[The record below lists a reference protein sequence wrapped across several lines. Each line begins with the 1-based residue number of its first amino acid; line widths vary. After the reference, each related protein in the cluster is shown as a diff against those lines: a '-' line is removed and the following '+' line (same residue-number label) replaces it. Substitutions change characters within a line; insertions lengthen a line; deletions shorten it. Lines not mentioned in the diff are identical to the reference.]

1 MPKLKSNHQ
10 AALQAMQNDTRRFF
24 WHNIGNNSNIKYA
37 WATFLEDHGYDR
49 WWNYLVSNGQLSASF
64 DNEPGD
70 RGEII
75 LGGYEAGDVVIAY
88 ASECGA
94 IGWGIVVKPVY
105 EYVQRDHDEFSKSG
119 FHRHRLNGIKWQ
131 SCSPT
136 LRNAVSATEMRER
149 FGLHFPIQTKSMV
162 PREKAQ
168 ALIAVLDHKFG
179 SRLPQETSQLMT
191 QKEQEAESAGAFE
204 PQSLKDDRERS
215 IASIVRRRGQPEFR
229 QKLLREYGNK
239 CAVSGCDAV
248 EALEAAHIIPYQ
260 GVDTNHLSNGL
271 ILRGD
276 LHTLFDLG
284 LLTVDADLLTV
295 VLSQGLKQSSYGELH
310 GKSISV
316 PESAASRPSREALKQ
331 HRAWCGL

>member
-1 MPKLKSNHQ
+1 
-10 AALQAMQNDTRRFF
+10 
-24 WHNIGNNSNIKYA
+24 
-37 WATFLEDHGYDR
+37 
-49 WWNYLVSNGQLSASF
+49 
-64 DNEPGD
+64 
-70 RGEII
+70 
-75 LGGYEAGDVVIAY
+75 VVIAY
-88 ASECGA
+88 ASKCGA
-94 IGWGIVVKPVY
+94 VGWGVVEKPVY
-105 EYVQRDHDEFSKSG
+105 EYVQRDHDVFSETG
-119 FHRHRLNGIKWQ
+119 FHLHRLNGIKWQ

-136 LRNAVSATEMRER
+136 LRNAVSTTEMRER

-168 ALIAVLDHKFG
+168 ALMALLDRMFS
-179 SRLPQETSQLMT
+179 SRLPQETSQLIN

-204 PQSLKDDRERS
+204 PLSLKDDRERS

-229 QKLLREYGNK
+229 QKLLRAYGNK

-284 LLTVDADLLTV
+284 LLTVDADALTV
-295 VLSQGLKQSSYGELH
+295 VLSQALKQTSYRELH
-310 GKSISV
+310 GKPISV
-316 PESAASRPSREALKQ
+316 PESAAARPSSEALKQ
-331 HRAWCGL
+331 HRAGCGL